1 MSLPRVAEGAVTA
14 RVTPG
19 RSVTV
24 IGPHPLAEHGS
35 ATGKPAVVTR

>member
-1 MSLPRVAEGAVTA
+1 VSLLGVAEGAVTA

-24 IGPHPLAEHGS
+24 IGPHTLAEHGS
-35 ATGKPAVVTR
+35 AAGKPAVVTR